1 MPKRYSEN
9 DIARAIEMVENG
21 TKTKNAAEI
30 CKVPRTTLIGRMKV
44 HRRQRRGRKP
54 KLSSSDES
62 EISSYVVFMAN
73 AGIPVTHKRIRE
85 TASRLASYR

>member
-44 HRRQRRGRKP
+44 SNKVLV
-54 KLSSSDES
+54 KNYSLIKNS
-62 EISSYVVFMAN
+62 
-73 AGIPVTHKRIRE
+73 
-85 TASRLASYR
+85 